1 MNGDLQGIANR
12 QQVLLEKQAAE
23 LETMR
28 QEMTEALAILE
39 AAEQVLETAAQGGS
53 REALDYFRRLKRGDV
68 LPERWRPP
76 GTAKAREK
84 APRVRVALR
93 RAMQRLTRIEEAL
106 ANGQGVHQLP
116 GGNGAAERPT
126 SGGAG
131 GADGPA
137 AR

>member
-1 MNGDLQGIANR
+1 MDDLQGIANR

-28 QEMTEALAILE
+28 LEMTEALVLLE

-76 GTAKAREK
+76 GLAAGRREK
-84 APRVRVALR
+84 APRVRVAIK

-106 ANGQGVHQLP
+106 SNGQGVQQLQ
-116 GGNGAAERPT
+116 GGNGAAKGHGP
-126 SGGAG
+126 GGAG
-131 GADGPA
+131 CVDGPA